1 MINKSEYIYVAPGFN
16 RKQVVLATKKY
27 LYIFDSQH
35 LTVDMETTFFIKGK
49 KIHDYFTDLLSDSKS
64 TLESLHNELMEFS
77 NSKSDGVSNV
87 KIVEIAKLKH
97 FDVKA
102 SFFSSAIYGD
112 EKFGMGYLPLI
123 LNVGKQKH
131 EMKAFY
137 LDQLKK

>member
-1 MINKSEYIYVAPGFN
+1 MINQSDYVYVAPGFN

-35 LTVDMETTFFIKGK
+35 STVDTETTFFIKGK
-49 KIHDYFTDLLSDSKS
+49 KIHDYFTDILADSKT
-64 TLESLHNELMEFS
+64 TLESLHEELCTFKE
-77 NSKSDGVSNV
+77 SKSDDVSNV
-87 KIVEIAKLKH
+87 KIVEIATLKH

-102 SFFSSAIYGD
+102 SFFSSAIFGD
-112 EKFGMGYLPLI
+112 EKFGMGYLPLV

-137 LDQLKK
+137 MDQLKK

>member
-1 MINKSEYIYVAPGFN
+1 MIDQTDYVYVGPVFN

-35 LTVDMETTFFIKGK
+35 SSVSTETTFFIRGK
-49 KIHDYFTDLLSDSKS
+49 KLHNYFTEILADSKT
-64 TLESLHNELMEFS
+64 TLESLHNELSEFKE
-77 NSKSDGVSNV
+77 SKSDGISNV
-87 KIVEIAKLKH
+87 KIVDIAKLKH

-102 SFFSSAIYGD
+102 SFFSSAIFGD
-112 EKFGMGYLPLI
+112 EKFGTGYLPLV

-137 LDQLKK
+137 IDQLKK